1 MLPTADV
8 AKRKRPEGER
18 VERLSIEYYGEE
30 EVTLVRRVRAHVA
43 LRGERMREWVLEAV
57 REKMER
63 EGRERPT
70 SRVAEDGESYR
81 PGGA

>member
-1 MLPTADV
+1 M
-8 AKRKRPEGER
+8 
-18 VERLSIEYYGEE
+18 
-30 EVTLVRRVRAHVA
+30 TLVRRVRAHVA

>member
-1 MLPTADV
+1 VLPTADV

-18 VERLSIEYYGEE
+18 VERLSVEYYGEE

-43 LRGERMREWVLEAV
+43 LRGARMREWVLDAV

-63 EGRERPT
+63 EERGDDT
-70 SRVAEDGESYR
+70 RG
-81 PGGA
+81 